1 MGFKLVTSES
11 IASAYLY
18 ICLFMFI
25 FGFLLLCMGMCVC
38 ICPLFC
44 MFAFAVLIDAYLL
57 YIKFVYQKNVVGLE
71 GGRD

>member
-11 IASAYLY
+11 IASTYLY

-38 ICPLFC
+38 VFALYSPCLHLLF
-44 MFAFAVLIDAYLL
+44 
-57 YIKFVYQKNVVGLE
+57 
-71 GGRD
+71 